1 MYGVSDTASRH
12 RLKGDIGVRVELKN
26 IKGEG
31 KRKKKDDRHQYP
43 EFSSQIQSKRQKTKF
58 KARSEGVC
66 RRLGLVTKMG
76 GVTKRTSSRQ

>member
-1 MYGVSDTASRH
+1 MSKVKERG
-12 RLKGDIGVRVELKN
+12 
-26 IKGEG
+26 
-31 KRKKKDDRHQYP
+31 KKKDDRHKYP